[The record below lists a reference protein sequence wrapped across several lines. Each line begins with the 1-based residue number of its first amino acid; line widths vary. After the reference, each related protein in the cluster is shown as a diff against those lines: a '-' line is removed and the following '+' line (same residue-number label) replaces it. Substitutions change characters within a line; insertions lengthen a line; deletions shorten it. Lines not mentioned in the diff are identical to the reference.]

1 MGLAFCGLLAACGG
15 GGAAGVDAPVSN
27 GADPP
32 SVVKLSWTPPTENT
46 DGTPLLDLSGYKIY
60 IRRGE
65 EGSYTELIDLSNPE
79 LTMYVTDDLAP
90 GTYFFAITAYD
101 SARVESDS
109 SNVVSKTIYGT
120 SNTAVS
126 GLFIAAVFRKLCETH
141 RC

>member
-1 MGLAFCGLLAACGG
+1 MSLAFCGLLAACG

-32 SVVKLSWTPPTENT
+32 SVVKLSWRPPTENT

-60 IRRGE
+60 IRTS
-65 EGSYTELIDLSNPE
+65 EGSYTELIDLSSPE
-79 LTMYVTDDLAP
+79 LTMYVADNLAP
-90 GTYFFAITAYD
+90 GTYFFVITAYD
-101 SARVESDS
+101 SARVESDF
-109 SNVVSKTIYGT
+109 SNVVSKTINVT

-126 GLFIAAVFRKLCETH
+126 VPYIAAVFRKLCETH